1 MSVHRILADG
11 NCLLSFCG
19 HRLLTRAAYKYYTN
33 IHSNNTTFQS
43 CLLLTSSLGALRFWG
58 AYLPPFTVCG
68 VCKIENK
75 KKTIFL
81 FVKPATTRLL
91 EVMNGSVNDSSCMLF
106 TVFAFWR
113 WRQYRCHI
121 DAKITWLN
129 WQSKSFEVFFF
140 KYFSSY
146 FNFLQFTFQI
156 ISTLFHV
163 TYLRLVIWIL
173 LLPLKCISIKYC
185 LIDCYNASLFAT
197 VANRWNRKIS
207 HLHFLKMQHSL
218 LNVNIF
224 NKKKSWNCGY

>member
-129 WQSKSFEVFFF
+129 WQIKFF
-140 KYFSSY
+140 KLFQFSAIYFSNNFHTFSCHLFTVGYLDFVAAFKMY
-146 FNFLQFTFQI
+146 FN
-156 ISTLFHV
+156 
-163 TYLRLVIWIL
+163 
-173 LLPLKCISIKYC
+173 
-185 LIDCYNASLFAT
+185 
-197 VANRWNRKIS
+197 
-207 HLHFLKMQHSL
+207 
-218 LNVNIF
+218 
-224 NKKKSWNCGY
+224 